1 MARKLKEPKVKIG
14 DRFGKLTVVKQV
26 SKPIVITIKDKD
38 GNIHEEE
45 TGKVKN
51 AWFCKCDCG
60 GKIVLTEKTLLTE
73 RSSIRSCNNCPPEEN
88 PNYIP
93 KDMTYEDNQKWNE
106 LYEYVK
112 NNIFNYNDSIKLSDS
127 SIMRLKGLT
136 SGKYFAGKK
145 SKNNA
150 KYSYE
155 VVLNTFKFCYTD
167 IQRALK
173 NNNFKDEQHK
183 MNYIA
188 KIIENNINDVYIKMK
203 KIEQQK
209 QSVKRDDD
217 SRILEYVN
225 TFKIEEEDI
234 SSKSN
239 LYEDLW

>member
-1 MARKLKEPKVKIG
+1 MARKSKEPKVKIG
-14 DRFGKLTVVKQV
+14 DRFGKLTVIKQV
-26 SKPIVITIKDKD
+26 SKPIVATIEDKD
-38 GNIHEEE
+38 GNIRKEE
-45 TGKVKN
+45 TGKMKT
-51 AWFCKCDCG
+51 AWLCECDCG
-60 GKIVLTEKTLLTE
+60 GKIILTERTLLTE
-73 RSSIRSCNNCPPEEN
+73 RSSMRSCDNCPPVEN

-112 NNIFNYNDSIKLSDS
+112 NNIFKYDNSMKLSDS

-136 SGKYFAGKK
+136 TGKYFAGKK

-167 IQRALK
+167 IQRALR

-203 KIEQQK
+203 KVKKQK
-209 QSVKRDDD
+209 ESIKEDND
-217 SRILEYVN
+217 SRMLEYVN
-225 TFKIEEEDI
+225 TFKAEEDVLN
-234 SSKSN
+234 KSN